1 VSQLETVGGDIRID
15 AAAGLQIT
23 RAASVGGHMTAVSG
37 AGLGIEWMSNIQG
50 DIAVSAVG
58 DATVRRIENSQG
70 TIDLDASSLTLVSR
84 GHITDVHGSIS
95 ITLRDHL
102 STMKGSVVSTV
113 SGDINV
119 VAQGDS
125 FVSRMLSDSGNVSLV
140 LGGQALLSSI
150 STQSGDIAV
159 NAAAGVKVLFMDS
172 QSGDIRLASGAT
184 AEIHRI
190 DAFSGNISVSAV
202 DDVRF
207 DRSDSGLQV
216 HQGTGT
222 LEIAAGDDVVMSE
235 HQTLQTDAGTITVS
249 AGGEVLVGHMASA
262 TGDIAVQAQHS
273 VSVTGHYGA
282 PQIVTAGD
290 LFVSA
295 GTGIGAD
302 LFGRL
307 FVDVNS
313 LSVQNGDAGDVVIS
327 GWKGLNIASAQSGS
341 DNGWMVL
348 MSGPAGRV
356 TGNTPTAEG
365 GRVARI
371 SGKTIISR
379 EVMPARDMYNANV
392 FYTPPPAVHD
402 SVNEDS
408 LDIFNAQL
416 ARDWTQQVQGAS
428 AREALSA
435 RVPSLSSQPRSF
447 GRALGAGGAFG
458 DSPMDTSGSLHD
470 TATLLDAALRMSS
483 TLPREDVFGGD
494 MLSSWAQRSF
504 TERQAAHANTEPSAN
519 VSTPDSPA
527 PVSSPSSK
535 AAIPDPVQEVAAV
548 QLKQMP
554 TEAQVL
560 SNKTESVR
568 AKAWVS
574 KEPESEQGKPVMG
587 LKKSDKPM
595 SDFDPQVQSGIVK
608 PANTAEQAFA
618 EASLDG
624 VQPAASAT
632 ETPAADQGSGAAS

>member
-1 VSQLETVGGDIRID
+1 
-15 AAAGLQIT
+15 
-23 RAASVGGHMTAVSG
+23 
-37 AGLGIEWMSNIQG
+37 
-50 DIAVSAVG
+50 
-58 DATVRRIENSQG
+58 
-70 TIDLDASSLTLVSR
+70 
-84 GHITDVHGSIS
+84 
-95 ITLRDHL
+95 
-102 STMKGSVVSTV
+102 
-113 SGDINV
+113 
-119 VAQGDS
+119 
-125 FVSRMLSDSGNVSLV
+125 MLSDSGDVSLV
-140 LGGQALLSSI
+140 LGGQALLTSI

-159 NAAAGVKVLFMDS
+159 NAGAGVKVLFMNS

-216 HQGTGT
+216 HQGAGN

-235 HQTLQTDAGTITVS
+235 HQSLQTDAGTITVS
-249 AGGEVLVGHMASA
+249 AGGEVLFGHMASA

-379 EVMPARDMYNANV
+379 EVMPSRDMYNANV
-392 FYTPPPAVHD
+392 FYTPPPAVHA

-416 ARDWTQQVQGAS
+416 ARDWSRQVQGVS

-435 RVPSLSSQPRSF
+435 QAASLTRQPSSL
-447 GRALGAGGAFG
+447 GRTLGAGGAFG
-458 DSPMDTSGSLHD
+458 DSPMDHSGSWRD

-504 TERQAAHANTEPSAN
+504 NDRQASAAADERSAE
-519 VSTPDSPA
+519 VFTPDVTA
-527 PVSSPSSK
+527 PVSAPSNN
-535 AAIPDPVQEVAAV
+535 ATMRDQVQELEAS
-548 QLKQMP
+548 QLKQTP
-554 TEAQVL
+554 TQAQVL
-560 SNKTESVR
+560 ALSFKEKASEPKAPEFDQ
-568 AKAWVS
+568 AKADIS
-574 KEPESEQGKPVMG
+574 
-587 LKKSDKPM
+587 LKKSDHFKT
-595 SDFDPQVQSGIVK
+595 DVDPQAKPASVK
-608 PANTAEQAFA
+608 PKFSAEQAFA
-618 EASLDG
+618 EASQEL
-624 VQPAASAT
+624 VQPAASAD
-632 ETPAADQGSGAAS
+632 EGHAADAGSGAAS